1 MKKSWRDVTI
11 YEYFNLVDRLS
22 DEGLTEYEREV
33 ILVSFVM
40 GVAEDKVWDM
50 TIGEF
55 KANQLNTAFMKEF
68 NVERD
73 CNFKTISIDG
83 EKYDV
88 CTDLHNFTVAQYI
101 DFQTFYAQRP
111 TSSPQAD
118 RKAGRNNA
126 NILASLL
133 ACFIIPHDV
142 KSPDGTLLPRGHSY
156 AEGYDVNDLKL
167 KIINGLDILTA
178 EELLF
183 FFLKRYLL
191 SMRATGNSFNWAI
204 RRMKR
209 QGIPVEELEARWEE
223 VKKATLDGLRSLTTS
238 VGSLG
243 SLGTASFGKTSMNS
257 LT

>member
-1 MKKSWRDVTI
+1 MRYPSEDEGLKNKIIHIMKKSWRDVTI
-11 YEYFNLVDRLS
+11 DEYFNLVDRLS

-33 ILVSFVM
+33 ILVSFVT
-40 GVAEDKVWDM
+40 GLDEDKVWDM

-68 NVERD
+68 NVARD
-73 CNFKTISIDG
+73 CNFKTIQLAG

-101 DFQTFYAQRP
+101 DFQTFYAQRK
-111 TSSPQAD
+111 D
-118 RKAGRNNA
+118 NA

-133 ACFIIPHDV
+133 ACFII
-142 KSPDGTLLPRGHSY
+142 PRGHSY
-156 AEGYDVNDLKL
+156 AEGYDVNDLKN

-191 SMRATGNSFNWAI
+191 LMRATANYFNWAI
-204 RRMKR
+204 RRLKR
-209 QGIPVEELEARWEE
+209 KGMPVEELEARWEE

>member
-11 YEYFNLVDRLS
+11 DEYFNLVDRLS

-40 GVAEDKVWDM
+40 GVTEDKVWDM

-68 NVERD
+68 NVARD
-73 CNFKTISIDG
+73 CNFKTISLAG

-101 DFQTFYAQRP
+101 DFQTFYAQRK
-111 TSSPQAD
+111 D
-118 RKAGRNNA
+118 NA

-133 ACFIIPHDV
+133 ACFIIP
-142 KSPDGTLLPRGHSY
+142 RGHGY

-191 SMRATGNSFNWAI
+191 LMRATANYFNWAI
-204 RRMKR
+204 RRLKKKGMPT
-209 QGIPVEELEARWEE
+209 GELEARWEE

-243 SLGTASFGKTSMNS
+243 SLGTASFEKTSTSS

>member
-1 MKKSWRDVTI
+1 MRYRLVEDDNLQIKIIHIMKKSWRDVTI

-40 GVAEDKVWDM
+40 GVTEDKVWDM

-68 NVERD
+68 NVARD
-73 CNFKTISIDG
+73 CNFKTIHLAG

-101 DFQTFYAQRP
+101 DFQTFYAQRK
-111 TSSPQAD
+111 D
-118 RKAGRNNA
+118 NA

-133 ACFIIPHDV
+133 ACFIIP
-142 KSPDGTLLPRGHSY
+142 RGHGY
-156 AEGYDVNDLKL
+156 AEGYDVNDLKM

-191 SMRATGNSFNWAI
+191 SMRATANYFNWAI
-204 RRMKR
+204 RRLKR
-209 QGIPVEELEARWEE
+209 KGMPTGELEARWEE

-243 SLGTASFGKTSMNS
+243 SLGTASFEKTSTSS

>member
-40 GVAEDKVWDM
+40 GVTEDKVWDM

-68 NVERD
+68 NVARD

-101 DFQTFYAQRP
+101 DFQTFYAQRK
-111 TSSPQAD
+111 D
-118 RKAGRNNA
+118 NA

-133 ACFIIPHDV
+133 ACFIM
-142 KSPDGTLLPRGHSY
+142 PRGHGY
-156 AEGYDVNDLKL
+156 AEGYDVNDLKM

-191 SMRATGNSFNWAI
+191 SMRATANYFNWAI
-204 RRMKR
+204 RRLKR
-209 QGIPVEELEARWEE
+209 KGMPTGELEARWEE

-243 SLGTASFGKTSMNS
+243 SLGTASFEKTSTSS

>member
-22 DEGLTEYEREV
+22 DEGLTEYEREI

-40 GVAEDKVWDM
+40 GVAEGKVWDM

-68 NVERD
+68 NVARD

-101 DFQTFYAQRP
+101 DFQTFYAQRK
-111 TSSPQAD
+111 D
-118 RKAGRNNA
+118 NA

-133 ACFIIPHDV
+133 ACFII
-142 KSPDGTLLPRGHSY
+142 PRGHSY

-191 SMRATGNSFNWAI
+191 SMRATANYFNWAI
-204 RRMKR
+204 RRLKR
-209 QGIPVEELEARWEE
+209 KGIPTGELEARWEE

-243 SLGTASFGKTSMNS
+243 SLGTASFEKTYMSS

>member
-101 DFQTFYAQRP
+101 DFQTFYAQRK
-111 TSSPQAD
+111 D
-118 RKAGRNNA
+118 NA

-133 ACFIIPHDV
+133 ACFII
-142 KSPDGTLLPRGHSY
+142 PRGHSY

-191 SMRATGNSFNWAI
+191 LMRATANYFNWAI

-209 QGIPVEELEARWEE
+209 KGMPVGELEARWEE

-243 SLGTASFGKTSMNS
+243 SLGTASFGKTSTSS

>member
-1 MKKSWRDVTI
+1 MKKSWKDVTI

-73 CNFKTISIDG
+73 CNFKTINIDG

-101 DFQTFYAQRP
+101 DFQTFYAQRK
-111 TSSPQAD
+111 D
-118 RKAGRNNA
+118 NA

-133 ACFIIPHDV
+133 ACFIIP
-142 KSPDGTLLPRGHSY
+142 RGHSY
-156 AEGYDVNDLKL
+156 AEGYDVNGLKL

-191 SMRATGNSFNWAI
+191 LMRATASYFDWAI

-209 QGIPVEELEARWEE
+209 KGRPGEEREARWEE

-243 SLGTASFGKTSMNS
+243 SLGTASFGKTSMSS

>member
-68 NVERD
+68 NVARD

-101 DFQTFYAQRP
+101 DFQTFYAQRK
-111 TSSPQAD
+111 D
-118 RKAGRNNA
+118 NA

-133 ACFIIPHDV
+133 ACFIIP
-142 KSPDGTLLPRGHSY
+142 RGHGY

-191 SMRATGNSFNWAI
+191 LMRATANYFNWAI

-209 QGIPVEELEARWEE
+209 KGMPVEELEARWEE

-243 SLGTASFGKTSMNS
+243 SLGTASFGKTSTSS

>member
-40 GVAEDKVWDM
+40 GVDEGKVWDM

-55 KANQLNTAFMKEF
+55 KVNQLNTAFMKEF
-68 NVERD
+68 NVARD

-101 DFQTFYAQRP
+101 DFQTFYAQRKDN
-111 TSSPQAD
+111 AD
-118 RKAGRNNA
+118 
-126 NILASLL
+126 ILASLL
-133 ACFIIPHDV
+133 ACFII
-142 KSPDGTLLPRGHSY
+142 PRGHSY

-191 SMRATGNSFNWAI
+191 LMRATANYFNWAI

-209 QGIPVEELEARWEE
+209 KGMPVGELEARWEE

-243 SLGTASFGKTSMNS
+243 SLGTASFGKTSTSS

>member
-55 KANQLNTAFMKEF
+55 RANQLNTAFMKEF
-68 NVERD
+68 NVARD

-101 DFQTFYAQRP
+101 DFQTFYAQRKDN
-111 TSSPQAD
+111 AD
-118 RKAGRNNA
+118 
-126 NILASLL
+126 ILASLL
-133 ACFIIPHDV
+133 ACFII
-142 KSPDGTLLPRGHSY
+142 PRGHSY
-156 AEGYDVNDLKL
+156 AEGYDVNDLKN
-167 KIINGLDILTA
+167 KMINGLDILTA

-191 SMRATGNSFNWAI
+191 LMRATANYFNWAI
-204 RRMKR
+204 RRLKR
-209 QGIPVEELEARWEE
+209 KGMPVEELEARWEE
-223 VKKATLDGLRSLTTS
+223 VKKATLDGLRSLTMS
-238 VGSLG
+238 AGSLG
-243 SLGTASFGKTSMNS
+243 SLGTASFGKTSTSS

>member
-11 YEYFNLVDRLS
+11 DEYFNLVDRLS

-40 GVAEDKVWDM
+40 GVTEDKVWDM

-68 NVERD
+68 NVARD
-73 CNFKTISIDG
+73 CNFKTISLAG

-101 DFQTFYAQRP
+101 DFQTFYAQRK
-111 TSSPQAD
+111 D
-118 RKAGRNNA
+118 NA

-133 ACFIIPHDV
+133 ACFIIP
-142 KSPDGTLLPRGHSY
+142 RGHGY

-191 SMRATGNSFNWAI
+191 LMRATANYFNWAI
-204 RRMKR
+204 RKLKKKGMPT
-209 QGIPVEELEARWEE
+209 GELEARWEE

-243 SLGTASFGKTSMNS
+243 SLGTASFEKTSMNS

>member
-55 KANQLNTAFMKEF
+55 KANQLNTTFMKEF

-101 DFQTFYAQRP
+101 DFQTFYAQRK
-111 TSSPQAD
+111 D
-118 RKAGRNNA
+118 NA

-133 ACFIIPHDV
+133 ACFII
-142 KSPDGTLLPRGHSY
+142 PRGHSY
-156 AEGYDVNDLKL
+156 AEGYDVNDLKM

-191 SMRATGNSFNWAI
+191 LMRATANYFNWAI
-204 RRMKR
+204 RRLKR
-209 QGIPVEELEARWEE
+209 KGMPVEELEARWEE

-243 SLGTASFGKTSMNS
+243 SLGTASFEKTSTSS

>member
-1 MKKSWRDVTI
+1 
-11 YEYFNLVDRLS
+11 
-22 DEGLTEYEREV
+22 
-33 ILVSFVM
+33 
-40 GVAEDKVWDM
+40 M

-68 NVERD
+68 NVARD
-73 CNFKTISIDG
+73 CNFKTIQLAG

-101 DFQTFYAQRP
+101 DFQTFYAQRK
-111 TSSPQAD
+111 D
-118 RKAGRNNA
+118 NA

-133 ACFIIPHDV
+133 ACFIIP
-142 KSPDGTLLPRGHSY
+142 RGHGY
-156 AEGYDVNDLKL
+156 AEGYDVNDLKM

-191 SMRATGNSFNWAI
+191 SMRATANYFNWAI
-204 RRMKR
+204 RRLKR
-209 QGIPVEELEARWEE
+209 KGMPTGELEARWEE

-243 SLGTASFGKTSMNS
+243 SLGTASFEKTSTSS

>member
-68 NVERD
+68 NVARD

-101 DFQTFYAQRP
+101 DFQTFYAQRK
-111 TSSPQAD
+111 D
-118 RKAGRNNA
+118 NA

-133 ACFIIPHDV
+133 ACFII
-142 KSPDGTLLPRGHSY
+142 PRGHSY

-191 SMRATGNSFNWAI
+191 LMRATANYFNWAI

-209 QGIPVEELEARWEE
+209 KGMPVDELEARWEE

-243 SLGTASFGKTSMNS
+243 SLGTASFGKTSTSS

>member
-68 NVERD
+68 NVARD

-83 EKYDV
+83 EKFDV

-101 DFQTFYAQRP
+101 DFQTFYAQRK
-111 TSSPQAD
+111 D
-118 RKAGRNNA
+118 NA

-133 ACFIIPHDV
+133 ACFIIP
-142 KSPDGTLLPRGHSY
+142 RGHGY

-191 SMRATGNSFNWAI
+191 SMRATANYFNWAI
-204 RRMKR
+204 HRLKR
-209 QGIPVEELEARWEE
+209 KGMPVEELEARWEE

-243 SLGTASFGKTSMNS
+243 SLGTASFEKTSTSS

>member
-22 DEGLTEYEREV
+22 EEGLTEYEREV

-40 GVAEDKVWDM
+40 GVTEDKVWDM

-101 DFQTFYAQRP
+101 DFQTFYAQRK
-111 TSSPQAD
+111 D
-118 RKAGRNNA
+118 NA

-133 ACFIIPHDV
+133 ACFIIP
-142 KSPDGTLLPRGHSY
+142 RGHGY

-191 SMRATGNSFNWAI
+191 LMRATANYFNWAI

-209 QGIPVEELEARWEE
+209 KGMPVEELEARWEE

-243 SLGTASFGKTSMNS
+243 SLGTASFGKTSMSS

>member
-11 YEYFNLVDRLS
+11 DEYFNLVDRLS

-40 GVAEDKVWDM
+40 GVTEDKVWDM

-68 NVERD
+68 NVARD
-73 CNFKTISIDG
+73 CNFKTISLAG

-101 DFQTFYAQRP
+101 DFQTFYAQRK
-111 TSSPQAD
+111 D
-118 RKAGRNNA
+118 NA

-133 ACFIIPHDV
+133 ACFIIP
-142 KSPDGTLLPRGHSY
+142 RGHGY
-156 AEGYDVNDLKL
+156 AEGYDVNDLKM

-191 SMRATGNSFNWAI
+191 SMRATANYFNWAI
-204 RRMKR
+204 RRLKR
-209 QGIPVEELEARWEE
+209 KGMPTGELEARWEE

-243 SLGTASFGKTSMNS
+243 SLGTASFEKTSTSS

>member
-68 NVERD
+68 NVARD

-101 DFQTFYAQRP
+101 DFQTFYAQRK
-111 TSSPQAD
+111 D
-118 RKAGRNNA
+118 NA

-133 ACFIIPHDV
+133 ACFIIP
-142 KSPDGTLLPRGHSY
+142 RGHGY

-191 SMRATGNSFNWAI
+191 LMRATANYFNWAI
-204 RRMKR
+204 RRLKR
-209 QGIPVEELEARWEE
+209 KGMPVEELEARWEE

-243 SLGTASFGKTSMNS
+243 SLGTASFGKTSTSS

>member
-11 YEYFNLVDRLS
+11 DEYFNLVDRLS

-33 ILVSFVM
+33 ILVSFVT
-40 GVAEDKVWDM
+40 GLDEDKVWDM

-68 NVERD
+68 NVARD
-73 CNFKTISIDG
+73 CNFKTIQLAG

-101 DFQTFYAQRP
+101 DFQTFYAQRK
-111 TSSPQAD
+111 D
-118 RKAGRNNA
+118 NA

-133 ACFIIPHDV
+133 ACFIIP
-142 KSPDGTLLPRGHSY
+142 RGHGY

-191 SMRATGNSFNWAI
+191 LMRATANYFNWAI

-209 QGIPVEELEARWEE
+209 KGMPVEELEARWEE

-243 SLGTASFGKTSMNS
+243 SLGTASFEKTSTSS

>member
-11 YEYFNLVDRLS
+11 DEYFNLVDRLSPNVKSDGTLLS

-40 GVAEDKVWDM
+40 GIDEDKVWNM

-55 KANQLNTAFMKEF
+55 KANQMNTAFMKEF

-73 CNFKTISIDG
+73 CNFKTISLAG

-101 DFQTFYAQRP
+101 DFQTFYAQRKDN
-111 TSSPQAD
+111 AD
-118 RKAGRNNA
+118 
-126 NILASLL
+126 ILASLL
-133 ACFIIPHDV
+133 ACFII
-142 KSPDGTLLPRGHSY
+142 PRGHSY
-156 AEGYDVNDLKL
+156 AEGYDVNDLKN
-167 KIINGLDILTA
+167 KMINGLDILTA

-191 SMRATGNSFNWAI
+191 SMRATANYFNWAI

-209 QGIPVEELEARWEE
+209 KGMPVEELEARWEE
-223 VKKATLDGLRSLTTS
+223 VKKVTLDGLRSLTTS

-243 SLGTASFGKTSMNS
+243 SLGTASFEKTSTSS

>member
-40 GVAEDKVWDM
+40 GVDEGKVWDM

-55 KANQLNTAFMKEF
+55 KVNQLNTAFMKEF
-68 NVERD
+68 NVARD

-101 DFQTFYAQRP
+101 DFQTFYAQRK
-111 TSSPQAD
+111 D
-118 RKAGRNNA
+118 NA

-133 ACFIIPHDV
+133 ACFII
-142 KSPDGTLLPRGHSY
+142 PRGHSY

-191 SMRATGNSFNWAI
+191 LMRATANYFNWAI

-209 QGIPVEELEARWEE
+209 KGMPVGELEARWEE

-243 SLGTASFGKTSMNS
+243 SLGTASFGKTSMSS

>member
-68 NVERD
+68 NVTRD

-101 DFQTFYAQRP
+101 DFQTFYAQRK
-111 TSSPQAD
+111 D
-118 RKAGRNNA
+118 NA

-133 ACFIIPHDV
+133 ACFIIP
-142 KSPDGTLLPRGHSY
+142 RGHGY

-191 SMRATGNSFNWAI
+191 LMRATANYFNWAI
-204 RRMKR
+204 RRLKR
-209 QGIPVEELEARWEE
+209 KGMPVEELEARWEE

-243 SLGTASFGKTSMNS
+243 SLGTASFEKTSMNS

>member
-40 GVAEDKVWDM
+40 GVTEDKVWDM

-68 NVERD
+68 NVARD
-73 CNFKTISIDG
+73 CNFKTISLAG

-101 DFQTFYAQRP
+101 DFQTFYAQRK
-111 TSSPQAD
+111 D
-118 RKAGRNNA
+118 NA

-133 ACFIIPHDV
+133 ACFIIP
-142 KSPDGTLLPRGHSY
+142 RGHGY
-156 AEGYDVNDLKL
+156 AEGYDVNDLKM

-191 SMRATGNSFNWAI
+191 LMRATANYFNWAI
-204 RRMKR
+204 RRLKR
-209 QGIPVEELEARWEE
+209 KGMPTGELEARWEE

-243 SLGTASFGKTSMNS
+243 SLGTASFEKTSMNS

>member
-11 YEYFNLVDRLS
+11 DEYFNLVDRLS

-33 ILVSFVM
+33 ILVSFVT
-40 GVAEDKVWDM
+40 GVDEDKVWDM

-55 KANQLNTAFMKEF
+55 KANQLNTSFMKEF
-68 NVERD
+68 NVARD
-73 CNFKTISIDG
+73 CNFKTIQLAG

-101 DFQTFYAQRP
+101 DFQTFYAQRK
-111 TSSPQAD
+111 D
-118 RKAGRNNA
+118 NA

-133 ACFIIPHDV
+133 ACFIIPH
-142 KSPDGTLLPRGHSY
+142 GHGY
-156 AEGYDVNDLKL
+156 AEGYDVNDLKM

-191 SMRATGNSFNWAI
+191 SMRATANYFNWAI
-204 RRMKR
+204 RRLKR
-209 QGIPVEELEARWEE
+209 KGMPTGELEARWEE

-243 SLGTASFGKTSMNS
+243 SLGTASFEKTSMNS

>member
-55 KANQLNTAFMKEF
+55 KANQMNTAFMKEF
-68 NVERD
+68 NVARD

-101 DFQTFYAQRP
+101 DFQTFYAQRK
-111 TSSPQAD
+111 D
-118 RKAGRNNA
+118 NA

-133 ACFIIPHDV
+133 ACFII
-142 KSPDGTLLPRGHSY
+142 PRGHSY

-191 SMRATGNSFNWAI
+191 LMRATANYFNWAI
-204 RRMKR
+204 RRLKR
-209 QGIPVEELEARWEE
+209 KGMPVEELEARWEE

-243 SLGTASFGKTSMNS
+243 SLGTASFEKTSTSS

>member
-73 CNFKTISIDG
+73 CNFKTINIDG

-101 DFQTFYAQRP
+101 DFQTFYAQRK
-111 TSSPQAD
+111 D
-118 RKAGRNNA
+118 NA

-133 ACFIIPHDV
+133 ACFII
-142 KSPDGTLLPRGHSY
+142 PRGHSY

-191 SMRATGNSFNWAI
+191 SMRATANYFNWAI

-209 QGIPVEELEARWEE
+209 KGMPVEELEARWEE

-243 SLGTASFGKTSMNS
+243 SLGTASFEKTSMSS

>member
-55 KANQLNTAFMKEF
+55 KANQLNTTFMKEF
-68 NVERD
+68 NVARD

-101 DFQTFYAQRP
+101 DFQTFYAQRK
-111 TSSPQAD
+111 D
-118 RKAGRNNA
+118 NA

-133 ACFIIPHDV
+133 ACFII
-142 KSPDGTLLPRGHSY
+142 PRGHSY

-191 SMRATGNSFNWAI
+191 LMRATANYFNWAI

-209 QGIPVEELEARWEE
+209 KGMPVGELEARWEE

-243 SLGTASFGKTSMNS
+243 SLGTASFGKTSTSS

>member
-40 GVAEDKVWDM
+40 GVTEDKVWDM

-55 KANQLNTAFMKEF
+55 RANQLNTAFMKEF
-68 NVERD
+68 NVARD

-101 DFQTFYAQRP
+101 DFQTFYAQRS
-111 TSSPQAD
+111 TSSMQAD

-133 ACFIIPHDV
+133 ACFIIP
-142 KSPDGTLLPRGHSY
+142 RGHGY
-156 AEGYDVNDLKL
+156 AEGYDINDLKL

-191 SMRATGNSFNWAI
+191 SMRATANYFNWAI
-204 RRMKR
+204 RRLKR
-209 QGIPVEELEARWEE
+209 KGMPTGELEARWEE
-223 VKKATLDGLRSLTTS
+223 VKKATLAGLRSLTTS

-243 SLGTASFGKTSMNS
+243 SLGTASFEKTSTSS

>member
-68 NVERD
+68 NVARD

-83 EKYDV
+83 EKFDV

-101 DFQTFYAQRP
+101 DFQTFYAQRK
-111 TSSPQAD
+111 D
-118 RKAGRNNA
+118 NA

-133 ACFIIPHDV
+133 ACFIIP
-142 KSPDGTLLPRGHSY
+142 RGHGY

-191 SMRATGNSFNWAI
+191 LMRATANYFNWAI

-209 QGIPVEELEARWEE
+209 KGMPVEELEARWEE

-243 SLGTASFGKTSMNS
+243 SLGTASFEKTSTSS

>member
-101 DFQTFYAQRP
+101 DFQTFYAQRK
-111 TSSPQAD
+111 D
-118 RKAGRNNA
+118 NA

-133 ACFIIPHDV
+133 ACFIIP
-142 KSPDGTLLPRGHSY
+142 RGHGY

-191 SMRATGNSFNWAI
+191 LMRATANYFNWAI
-204 RRMKR
+204 RRLKR
-209 QGIPVEELEARWEE
+209 KGMPTGELEARWEE

>member
-33 ILVSFVM
+33 ILVSFAM

-68 NVERD
+68 NVARD
-73 CNFKTISIDG
+73 CNFKTINIDG
-83 EKYDV
+83 EKYNV

-101 DFQTFYAQRP
+101 DFQTFYAQRK
-111 TSSPQAD
+111 D
-118 RKAGRNNA
+118 NA

-133 ACFIIPHDV
+133 ACFIIP
-142 KSPDGTLLPRGHSY
+142 RGHGY

-191 SMRATGNSFNWAI
+191 LMRATANYFNWAI

-209 QGIPVEELEARWEE
+209 KGMPVDELEARWEE

-243 SLGTASFGKTSMNS
+243 SLGTASFEKTSMNS

>member
-1 MKKSWRDVTI
+1 MKKSWKDVTI

-40 GVAEDKVWDM
+40 GVTEDKVWDM

-55 KANQLNTAFMKEF
+55 RANQLNTAFMKEF
-68 NVERD
+68 NVARD

-101 DFQTFYAQRP
+101 DFQTFYAQRK
-111 TSSPQAD
+111 D
-118 RKAGRNNA
+118 NA

-133 ACFIIPHDV
+133 ACFIIP
-142 KSPDGTLLPRGHSY
+142 RGHGY

-191 SMRATGNSFNWAI
+191 SMRATANYFNWTI
-204 RRMKR
+204 RRLKR
-209 QGIPVEELEARWEE
+209 KGMPTGELEARWEE

-243 SLGTASFGKTSMNS
+243 SLGTASFEKTSMNS

>member
-11 YEYFNLVDRLS
+11 DEYFNLVDRLS

-40 GVAEDKVWDM
+40 GVTEDKVWDM

-68 NVERD
+68 NVARD
-73 CNFKTISIDG
+73 CNFKTISLAG

-101 DFQTFYAQRP
+101 DFQTFYAQRK
-111 TSSPQAD
+111 D
-118 RKAGRNNA
+118 NA

-133 ACFIIPHDV
+133 ACFIIP
-142 KSPDGTLLPRGHSY
+142 RGHGY

-191 SMRATGNSFNWAI
+191 LMRATANYFNWAI
-204 RRMKR
+204 RKLKKKGMPT
-209 QGIPVEELEARWEE
+209 GELEARWEE

-243 SLGTASFGKTSMNS
+243 SLGTASFEKTSTSS

>member
-22 DEGLTEYEREV
+22 DEGLTEYEREI
-33 ILVSFVM
+33 ILVSFAM

-73 CNFKTISIDG
+73 CNFKTIIIDG

-101 DFQTFYAQRP
+101 DFQTFYAQRK
-111 TSSPQAD
+111 D
-118 RKAGRNNA
+118 NA

-133 ACFIIPHDV
+133 ACFIIP
-142 KSPDGTLLPRGHSY
+142 RGHGY

-191 SMRATGNSFNWAI
+191 SMRATANYFNWAI
-204 RRMKR
+204 RRLKR
-209 QGIPVEELEARWEE
+209 KGMPTGELEARWEE

-243 SLGTASFGKTSMNS
+243 SLGTASFEKTSTSS